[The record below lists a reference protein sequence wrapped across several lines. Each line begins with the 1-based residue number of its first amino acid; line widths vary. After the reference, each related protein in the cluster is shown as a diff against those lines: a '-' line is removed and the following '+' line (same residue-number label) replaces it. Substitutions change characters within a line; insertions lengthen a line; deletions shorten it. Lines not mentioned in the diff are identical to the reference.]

1 MDPFQSK
8 TAIVTGGASG
18 IGRAVGLT
26 LARRGARVVLADLNA
41 DLLSRTIEAASRAGI
56 EVRFAT
62 LDVTDAQAVSRLV
75 AETAAE
81 HGRLDFMFNN
91 AGITVSG
98 DARDV
103 PAEDWRRVIEVNLMG
118 VVNGAL
124 AAYPVMVGQRRGHIV
139 NTASMAGLVPI
150 PGEIPYT
157 ASKFGVVGLSHALR
171 IEGADLGVRVSVVCP
186 GLIDTPI
193 IKTSKVVNMDR
204 AKLMALAPKAMPAGR
219 AAQIILRGVE
229 RNRATIPVG
238 FMAWWMWIAQRLSPG
253 LLAWIWQVQMRRFR
267 SQVRYKKDSA

>member
-18 IGRAVGLT
+18 LGRAVGLT